1 MGDGEGLSLGGLLDE
16 LEEVT
21 AELGDGDFHVGSL
34 AQDVHEIAYLMY
46 NSNNNCIIIALRE
59 CKDFVAEILN
69 PFKNVLQFWRSGGI
83 VFLNVFKSV
92 LEEGIMWIAGC
103 YLSYL
108 AISIGV
114 TIWVARTLHASGRIF
129 LVDAF
134 HGNAELADSVNR
146 LLVVGFYLINVGYIA
161 LALKTSEPLT
171 DFRQVIELESTKLG
185 VVLLI
190 LGGMH
195 FFNMFVL
202 ARMRRRS
209 VGSVAPGYAA
219 Q

>member
-1 MGDGEGLSLGGLLDE
+1 
-16 LEEVT
+16 
-21 AELGDGDFHVGSL
+21 
-34 AQDVHEIAYLMY
+34 MY
-46 NSNNNCIIIALRE
+46 
-59 CKDFVAEILN
+59 
-69 PFKNVLQFWRSGGI
+69 
-83 VFLNVFKSV
+83 
-92 LEEGIMWIAGC
+92 IAGC
-103 YLSYL
+103 YFSYL
-108 AISIGV
+108 AISIAL

-134 HGNAELADSVNR
+134 HGNAELADSVNK

-161 LALKTSEPLT
+161 LALKTTEPLT
-171 DFRQVIELESTKLG
+171 DFRQVIELESKKLG

-209 VGSVAPGYAA
+209 LGGVVPAYVA